1 MSANLTVSLRVGD
14 FARSD
19 FVSSTNEGNK
29 TVTISSGATTADF
42 TLPTVADSTDEPT
55 GNVFVTVN
63 SGTGYAVGNPGL
75 DIVQVNDDDAT
86 TVTLSVP
93 DTTAAEGSSTDR
105 ATVRLSLNRALRT
118 SEQLAIPLAFSGG
131 VLGTDFSLSLSGTP
145 TGVALSNGT
154 VTFTGSSGGSA
165 TSADVL
171 LSASEDDD
179 GVDETVT
186 VSIPSA
192 STGNGPI
199 LTATG
204 LGGGATGSRTGN
216 GQIVLSDDD
225 TAGLVFSATS
235 LTVAEGSS
243 GSYTVKLASEPTG
256 TVTVTVGGAS
266 GEVTVDTD
274 SGTNG
279 NQTTLTFSSS
289 NWSTAQPVT
298 VAAGEDVDTTNDSA
312 TLSHTATGGGYN
324 SVTGNVAVTVTD
336 DDTATP
342 ALSISGDGAVTE
354 GSEAVFTVTASAAQ
368 GGSQRV
374 LYILSDATGSDFLDD
389 ALEGDNSSFFFPRN
403 ETSYSLRIATTDDS
417 VEEQS
422 GDITVTLRL
431 RNGSNYVLGSPFSA
445 TVRVNDDDSG
455 TPPPPPEPV
464 EPVVTLPRV
473 SISGG
478 GAVTE
483 GGDAVFTLTVSPPP
497 PAGETVTVAVQVSQ
511 SGRVVASGESG
522 RRTVVVDDRG
532 AASFTVTT
540 SDDAIDEPDGA
551 VIVTVRNG
559 NGYRVGSRSSASV
572 GVNDDDPGLVPSTVS
587 LAVLRGGAGRFS
599 LKLDTAPTATVA
611 VTVSVSDGKGWMVDT
626 DPGSPGKQTTLLF
639 TPTNWN
645 QPQEVVVS
653 AGQEGEGVATVVINA
668 SGGDYEG
675 LRAAIRVEVVEQD
688 QGTATEAAKGWQ
700 VRFGRT
706 VAQQV
711 VDAVQ
716 DRLTAAPSP
725 VGLHLTVAGED
736 LSGMPL
742 EENEGALAKVLGFE
756 TVTTGQ
762 VMQDS
767 AFSFSPP
774 SPSPTAAPTAA
785 PPAAA
790 GAAEDG
796 EGAEVG
802 EGGGP
807 RLAIWGGGALSSFR
821 GTEQPLS
828 LDGNVGTAL
837 LGADWRTERWQAGAA
852 LSHSWGNGSYTG
864 EDDGHGAGKI
874 SSAVMTGLFPY
885 GRYALSPRL
894 GIWAVAGYGWGRLSV
909 QPDDGS
915 KREYQPD
922 ATMVMGAVGLDGL
935 LIDGGT
941 AGLSLST
948 TTDLLNLKTS
958 TTAVDDLSSTE
969 GNISRLRVGLEAVRP
984 FPLPND
990 ASLLPSLEVGI
1001 RHDGGDAE
1009 SGFGL
1014 EVGAALAWHDPQRGI
1029 SAELEGRSM
1038 VTHVEEEFRQQ
1049 GLAVSFAWEP
1059 DPSNRGPSLLF

>member
-19 FVSSTNEGNK
+19 FVSSTNEGSQ
-29 TVTISSGATTADF
+29 TVTIASGDSTADY
-42 TLPTVADSTDEPT
+42 TVSTVADTTDEPT
-55 GNVFVTVN
+55 GLVTVTVN
-63 SGTGYAVGNPGL
+63 SGTGYTMGNPGL

-716 DRLTAAPSP
+716 GRLTAAPSP

-790 GAAEDG
+790 GAAEGG
-796 EGAEVG
+796 EGDT
-802 EGGGP
+802 P

-864 EDDGHGAGKI
+864 EDDGHGDGKI

-885 GRYALSPRL
+885 SRYALSPRL
-894 GIWAVAGYGWGRLSV
+894 GIWAADPELGVEEAPRAITLGNCAAARQL
-909 QPDDGS
+909 
-915 KREYQPD
+915 
-922 ATMVMGAVGLDGL
+922 A
-935 LIDGGT
+935 
-941 AGLSLST
+941 
-948 TTDLLNLKTS
+948 KTS
-958 TTAVDDLSSTE
+958 LWGG
-969 GNISRLRVGLEAVRP
+969 GN
-984 FPLPND
+984 N
-990 ASLLPSLEVGI
+990 
-1001 RHDGGDAE
+1001 
-1009 SGFGL
+1009 
-1014 EVGAALAWHDPQRGI
+1014 
-1029 SAELEGRSM
+1029 
-1038 VTHVEEEFRQQ
+1038 
-1049 GLAVSFAWEP
+1049 
-1059 DPSNRGPSLLF
+1059 

>member
-1 MSANLTVSLRVGD
+1 MPTIYQATSGD
-14 FARSD
+14 FERFEGDSISTLALESTQNITSDLVVNYTLGGTATPNVDYTISGGTVNYSARTGTLTIPAGTSAFSGIDNLITLHVTADNISDDNETIIFTLVAGTGYTLGNDTRRTITVRDRPLVSFAAASGTVAENGGTRNVAVSISPAPTANITVNYTVGGTAGSSD
-19 FVSSTNEGNK
+19 FSISGSG
-29 TVTISSGATTADF
+29 TVTVAANATSVNIPVGITDDSVAENSETVIL
-42 TLPTVADSTDEPT
+42 TLS
-55 GNVFVTVN
+55 
-63 SGTGYAVGNPGL
+63 SGTGYNL
-75 DIVQVNDDDAT
+75 
-86 TVTLSVP
+86 
-93 DTTAAEGSSTDR
+93 
-105 ATVRLSLNRALRT
+105 
-118 SEQLAIPLAFSGG
+118 
-131 VLGTDFSLSLSGTP
+131 
-145 TGVALSNGT
+145 
-154 VTFTGSSGGSA
+154 GSA
-165 TSADVL
+165 NVH
-171 LSASEDDD
+171 
-179 GVDETVT
+179 
-186 VSIPSA
+186 
-192 STGNGPI
+192 
-199 LTATG
+199 
-204 LGGGATGSRTGN
+204 
-216 GQIVLSDDD
+216 
-225 TAGLVFSATS
+225 
-235 LTVAEGSS
+235 
-243 GSYTVKLASEPTG
+243 
-256 TVTVTVGGAS
+256 
-266 GEVTVDTD
+266 
-274 SGTNG
+274 
-279 NQTTLTFSSS
+279 TLTI
-289 NWSTAQPVT
+289 
-298 VAAGEDVDTTNDSA
+298 
-312 TLSHTATGGGYN
+312 
-324 SVTGNVAVTVTD
+324 TD

-716 DRLTAAPSP
+716 GRLTAAPSP

-790 GAAEDG
+790 GAAEGG
-796 EGAEVG
+796 EGDT
-802 EGGGP
+802 
-807 RLAIWGGGALSSFR
+807 R
-821 GTEQPLS
+821 GRGRS
-828 LDGNVGTAL
+828 RGR
-837 LGADWRTERWQAGAA
+837 WRTPV
-852 LSHSWGNGSYTG
+852 
-864 EDDGHGAGKI
+864 GH
-874 SSAVMTGLFPY
+874 
-885 GRYALSPRL
+885 L
-894 GIWAVAGYGWGRLSV
+894 G
-909 QPDDGS
+909 
-915 KREYQPD
+915 
-922 ATMVMGAVGLDGL
+922 
-935 LIDGGT
+935 
-941 AGLSLST
+941 
-948 TTDLLNLKTS
+948 
-958 TTAVDDLSSTE
+958 
-969 GNISRLRVGLEAVRP
+969 
-984 FPLPND
+984 
-990 ASLLPSLEVGI
+990 
-1001 RHDGGDAE
+1001 
-1009 SGFGL
+1009 
-1014 EVGAALAWHDPQRGI
+1014 
-1029 SAELEGRSM
+1029 
-1038 VTHVEEEFRQQ
+1038 
-1049 GLAVSFAWEP
+1049 
-1059 DPSNRGPSLLF
+1059 

>member
-19 FVSSTNEGNK
+19 FVSSTNEGSQ
-29 TVTISSGATTADF
+29 TVTIASGDSTADY
-42 TLPTVADSTDEPT
+42 TVSTVADTTDEPT
-55 GNVFVTVN
+55 GLVTVTVN
-63 SGTGYAVGNPGL
+63 SGTGYTMGSPGFAF
-75 DIVQVNDDDAT
+75 VTVNDNDPT

-716 DRLTAAPSP
+716 GRLTAAPSP

-790 GAAEDG
+790 GAAEGG
-796 EGAEVG
+796 EGDTRGRGRSRGRWRTPVG
-802 EGGGP
+802 RLGWWGALLLPWYGATPLPGRERGHRPVGS
-807 RLAIWGGGALSSFR
+807 RLA
-821 GTEQPLS
+821 
-828 LDGNVGTAL
+828 
-837 LGADWRTERWQAGAA
+837 
-852 LSHSWGNGSYTG
+852 H
-864 EDDGHGAGKI
+864 
-874 SSAVMTGLFPY
+874 
-885 GRYALSPRL
+885 
-894 GIWAVAGYGWGRLSV
+894 
-909 QPDDGS
+909 
-915 KREYQPD
+915 
-922 ATMVMGAVGLDGL
+922 
-935 LIDGGT
+935 
-941 AGLSLST
+941 
-948 TTDLLNLKTS
+948 
-958 TTAVDDLSSTE
+958 
-969 GNISRLRVGLEAVRP
+969 
-984 FPLPND
+984 
-990 ASLLPSLEVGI
+990 
-1001 RHDGGDAE
+1001 
-1009 SGFGL
+1009 
-1014 EVGAALAWHDPQRGI
+1014 
-1029 SAELEGRSM
+1029 
-1038 VTHVEEEFRQQ
+1038 
-1049 GLAVSFAWEP
+1049 
-1059 DPSNRGPSLLF
+1059 